1 LHETHKLHQGTFT
14 SHGNKHG
21 ESHHIR
27 EGGALRVKESGKEL
41 D

>member
-1 LHETHKLHQGTFT
+1 LHESHKLHQGTFT

-27 EGGALRVKESGKEL
+27 NDRE
-41 D
+41 